1 MRKRKLLP
9 VLAAKGVIQN
19 GKVYGPYLI
28 AGAFSAFTF
37 FVFSSIL
44 QNDLM
49 ETLPHSAYAWMLL
62 EIGRV
67 LLGIILLPFLFYANS
82 FLIKRR
88 KKEMGLYSLLGL
100 EKKHIG
106 LMLLCETALI
116 YAVSM
121 LGGVGLGTVLAKLL
135 FLLLLR
141 LSGLPVDV
149 EFVLSIK
156 AVTQTLFFFAVV
168 FLCNYL
174 YDLWELQ
181 KAQPVELLAAGK
193 KGEKEPKLLWLWSAI
208 GVAALALGYVVAVRT
223 KMDSD
228 VFFRFF
234 EAVFLVIVGTDL
246 LFTSGSVALLR
257 LARKNKGFYYTPSN
271 FITVSGMYY
280 RMKKSAAGLANICIF
295 STMVIITL
303 TCTVALYAG
312 LDGIIEYAHPYDAE
326 TTYDGA
332 GISSEEVEKVAEEL
346 AADYGATVERLD
358 SCAMLSLYCG
368 KEKSRFTEPFS
379 WESRSKNCNVYLMD
393 LEDYERLTGRKETLE
408 DGQALIYSTR
418 SDFGYEDMEF
428 MGIKAAVK
436 ENEEELFAFPKS
448 GPEALDSR
456 YVIILRNEEQIE
468 DYVRAWAKNSSDKT
482 AEEILGTAYRRT
494 GVLLSGEDQGKEA
507 FVQAFCHWC
516 NEQTGYYMSSSNGLE
531 GRESLR
537 SMNGG
542 LLFIGI
548 VFGLIFFMCLLLIM
562 YYKQVSEG
570 YEDQGSFLIMQKVGM
585 SDPEIRSTVKKQ
597 IFMVFAFPLA
607 LALVHTAMGMFM
619 VNRLMAVLR
628 MFNTGLLVGCAAGV
642 AVIFMV
648 VYGVSYLTTSRTYYR
663 IVGGGR

>member
-19 GKVYGPYLI
+19 GNIYGPYLI

-49 ETLPHSAYAWMLL
+49 ETLPNSVYAWMML

-106 LMLLCETALI
+106 IMLFLETALI

-121 LGGVGLGTVLAKLL
+121 LGGIVLGSVLAKLL

-141 LSGLPVDV
+141 LTGLPVDV

-156 AVTQTLFFFAVV
+156 AVTQTLLFFAVV
-168 FLCNYL
+168 FLCSYL

-181 KAQPVELLAAGK
+181 KAHPVELLAAGK
-193 KGEKEPKLLWLWSAI
+193 KGEKEPKLLWLWSAVG
-208 GVAALALGYVVAVRT
+208 GVTLILGYAVAVRT
-223 KMDSD
+223 KMDSN
-228 VFFRFF
+228 VFFWFF
-234 EAVFLVIVGTDL
+234 EAVFLVIVGTYL

-303 TCTVALYAG
+303 ICTVSLYAG
-312 LDGIIEYAHPYDAE
+312 LDGIIEYAYPYDA
-326 TTYDGA
+326 TATYDGA
-332 GISSEEVEKVAEEL
+332 GISSKEVEKAAEEL
-346 AADYGATVERLD
+346 AADYGVTVERLD

-368 KEKSRFTEPFS
+368 KERSRFTEPFS
-379 WESRSKNCNVYLMD
+379 WEQRSENCTVYLMD
-393 LEDYERLTGRKETLE
+393 LADYESLTGRRETLE

-448 GPEALDSR
+448 GPEALNNQ
-456 YVIILRNEEQIE
+456 YVIILRDEGQIE
-468 DYVRAWAKNSSDKT
+468 DYVRAWAQNNSQMT
-482 AEEILGTAYRRT
+482 AEELLDGAKRRT

-507 FVQAFCHWC
+507 FVQTFCHWC
-516 NEQTGYYMSSSNGLE
+516 DGQTGSDMSSFNGLD
-531 GRESLR
+531 GRERLR

-562 YYKQVSEG
+562 YYKQISEG

-585 SDPEIRSTVKKQ
+585 SDPEIRGTVKKQ

-642 AVIFMV
+642 AAIFMV